1 MRILL
6 FFIFCIAGLL
16 LADMWFLK
24 SRYSNQMWQVAQYQV
39 QKTTDEIRK
48 WIKF

>member
-6 FFIFCIAGLL
+6 FFIFCVAALL
-16 LADMWFLK
+16 LVDMWFLK
-24 SRYSNQMWQVAQYQV
+24 SRYRNQMWQDAQYQV
-39 QKTTDEIRK
+39 QKTTYEIRK